1 MHGTDMPDMNV
12 TDPGVWHKLFEQTP
26 EAIRWVFTIMSL
38 GGFALARYMWKR
50 SQENVERIERQV
62 HRRMDRL
69 EENTNKRIDGTNQR
83 MDEMN
88 HHLIEI
94 AQNPRRQ

>member
-1 MHGTDMPDMNV
+1 MKTMADPSV
-12 TDPGVWHKLFEQTP
+12 TDPSVWHRLFEQTP
-26 EAIRWVFTIMSL
+26 EALRWVFTVLSL
-38 GGFALARYMWKR
+38 GGFGLARRLWKR

-69 EENTNKRIDGTNQR
+69 EESTHKRMDDTNKR

-94 AQNPRRQ
+94 AQNTRKQ